1 MRWARHSD
9 LTGKHALLGASK
21 FHWINYSEEKLV
33 NWYKLSLAKERGVLL
48 HDFASRCLY
57 LHQKL
62 PKRKKT
68 LNMFVNDSI
77 DFEMKSEQVLWYSD
91 NCFGTADA
99 IGFDGTTLRISDLKT
114 GTTPA
119 HMEQL
124 YIYAALFCLE
134 YDVDPKLVD
143 IQLRIYQNDEIIFSD
158 DSNDTI
164 EQIMNKIEIFD
175 SIIDSIKRE
184 GFYGELA

>member
-1 MRWARHSD
+1 MRWVRHSD
-9 LTGKHALLGASK
+9 LSGKHALLGASK

-33 NWYKLSLAKERGVLL
+33 NWYKLSLAKERGLIL

-57 LHQKL
+57 LRQRL

-68 LNMFVNDSI
+68 LNMFVNDCI
-77 DFEMKSEQVLWYSD
+77 EFDMRSEQILWYSD

-114 GTTPA
+114 GSTPA

-124 YIYAALFCLE
+124 FIYAALFCLE
-134 YDVDPKLVD
+134 YNVDPFSVD
-143 IQLRIYQNDEIIFSD
+143 IQLRIYQNDEISF
-158 DSNDTI
+158 NDNANETI
-164 EQIMNKIEIFD
+164 NEIMNKIEIFD
-175 SIIDSIKRE
+175 SIINNIKEE
-184 GFYGELA
+184 GV

>member
-1 MRWARHSD
+1 MRWVRHSD
-9 LTGKHALLGASK
+9 LSGKHALLGASK

-33 NWYKLSLAKERGVLL
+33 NWYKLSLAKERGLIL

-57 LHQKL
+57 LRQRL

-68 LNMFVNDSI
+68 LNMFVNDCI
-77 DFEMKSEQVLWYSD
+77 EFDMRSEQILWYSD

-114 GTTPA
+114 GSTPA

-134 YDVDPKLVD
+134 YNVDPFSID
-143 IQLRIYQNDEIIFSD
+143 IQLRIYQNDEISFND
-158 DSNDTI
+158 DANEI
-164 EQIMNKIEIFD
+164 INEIMNKIEIFD
-175 SIIDSIKRE
+175 SIINNIKQE
-184 GFYGELA
+184 GV

>member
-1 MRWARHSD
+1 MKWARHSD

-33 NWYKLSLAKERGVLL
+33 NWYKLSLAKERGVIL

-57 LHQKL
+57 LRQRL

-77 DFEMKSEQVLWYSD
+77 EFDMKSEQILWYSD

-99 IGFDGTTLRISDLKT
+99 IGFDGKTLRISDLKT
-114 GTTPA
+114 GSTPA

-134 YDVDPKLVD
+134 YDVDPRSVY
-143 IQLRIYQNDEIIFSD
+143 IQLRIYQNNEVTISEEPNEIV
-158 DSNDTI
+158 
-164 EQIMNKIEIFD
+164 EQIMNKIEVFD
-175 SIIDSIKRE
+175 SIIDNIKQE
-184 GFYGELA
+184 GFYGEPA

>member
-21 FHWINYSEEKLV
+21 YHWINYSEEKLV
-33 NWYKLSLAKERGVLL
+33 NWYQLSLAKEKGVIL

-57 LHQKL
+57 LKQKL

-77 DFEMKSEQVLWYSD
+77 DFGMRSEQILWYSD

-99 IGFDGTTLRISDLKT
+99 ISFDGRVLRISDLKT
-114 GTTPA
+114 GATPA

-124 YIYAALFCLE
+124 FIYAALFCLE
-134 YDVDPKLVD
+134 YGVDPSLVD
-143 IQLRIYQNDEIIFSD
+143 IHLRIYQNDEITFND
-158 DSNDTI
+158 DSNEIVKD
-164 EQIMNKIEIFD
+164 IMNKIELFD
-175 SIIDSIKRE
+175 NIITQMRLE
-184 GFYGELA
+184 GV

>member
-1 MRWARHSD
+1 MRWVRHSD
-9 LTGKHALLGASK
+9 LSGKHALLGASK

-33 NWYKLSLAKERGVLL
+33 NWYKLSLAKERGLIL

-57 LHQKL
+57 LRQRL

-68 LNMFVNDSI
+68 LNMFVNDCI
-77 DFEMKSEQVLWYSD
+77 EFDMRSEQILWYSD

-114 GTTPA
+114 GSTPA

-124 YIYAALFCLE
+124 FIYAALFCLE
-134 YDVDPKLVD
+134 YNVDPFSVD
-143 IQLRIYQNDEIIFSD
+143 IQLRIYQNDEISF
-158 DSNDTI
+158 NDNANETI
-164 EQIMNKIEIFD
+164 NEIMNKIEIFD
-175 SIIDSIKRE
+175 SIINNIKQE
-184 GFYGELA
+184 GV

>member
-1 MRWARHSD
+1 MRWVRHSD
-9 LTGKHALLGASK
+9 LSGKHALLGASK

-33 NWYKLSLAKERGVLL
+33 NWYKLSLAKERGLIL

-57 LHQKL
+57 LRQRL

-68 LNMFVNDSI
+68 LNMFVNDCI
-77 DFEMKSEQVLWYSD
+77 EFDMRSEQILWYSD

-114 GTTPA
+114 GSTPA

-124 YIYAALFCLE
+124 FIYAALFCLE
-134 YDVDPKLVD
+134 YNVDPFSVD
-143 IQLRIYQNDEIIFSD
+143 IQLRIYQNDEISFND
-158 DSNDTI
+158 DANEI
-164 EQIMNKIEIFD
+164 INEIMNKIEIFD
-175 SIIDSIKRE
+175 SIINNIKQE
-184 GFYGELA
+184 GV

>member
-1 MRWARHSD
+1 MRWVRHSD
-9 LTGKHALLGASK
+9 LSGKHALLGASK

-33 NWYKLSLAKERGVLL
+33 NWYKLSLAKERGLIL

-57 LHQKL
+57 LRQRL

-68 LNMFVNDSI
+68 LNMFVNDCI
-77 DFEMKSEQVLWYSD
+77 EFDMRSEQILWYSD

-99 IGFDGTTLRISDLKT
+99 IGFDGTTLKISDLKT
-114 GTTPA
+114 GSTPA

-134 YDVDPKLVD
+134 YNVDPFSID
-143 IQLRIYQNDEIIFSD
+143 IQLRIYQNDEISFND
-158 DSNDTI
+158 DANEI
-164 EQIMNKIEIFD
+164 INEIMNKIEIFD
-175 SIIDSIKRE
+175 SIINNIKQE
-184 GFYGELA
+184 GV